1 MPAISPKVGEFLIK
15 ATGSKDIDD
24 AFSRVLLEYLELKL
38 KYLDEIINDFQKKWE
53 MNFDEF
59 KKRSKEG
66 MLKKD
71 GYSFDTERDFW
82 QWEEAETL
90 KKHYDEMK
98 KQWM

>member
-15 ATGSKDIDD
+15 TTGSKDIDD

-38 KYLDEIINDFQKKWE
+38 KYLVEIINDFQKKWE

-71 GYSFDTERDFW
+71 VYSFDTERDYR

-98 KQWM
+98 KQWI

>member
-15 ATGSKDIDD
+15 TTGSKDIDD

-53 MNFDEF
+53 MNFKKK

-71 GYSFDTERDFW
+71 VYSFDTERDFW

-98 KQWM
+98 KQWI

>member
-15 ATGSKDIDD
+15 TTGSKDIDD

-38 KYLDEIINDFQKKWE
+38 KYLVEIINDFQKKWE

-71 GYSFDTERDFW
+71 VYSFDTERDFW

-98 KQWM
+98 KQWI